1 MIISVAPSQNWK
13 IDPPWYAHMKRER
26 HSKLIYFL
34 KKWTVEN
41 PQKKYSKK
49 KKNKKK
55 RLETENGPQLDE
67 IDKFWVH
74 LKI

>member
-1 MIISVAPSQNWK
+1 
-13 IDPPWYAHMKRER
+13 MKRER